1 MQTSIYCYNYLALLC
16 ANIEIINIPSVLF
29 MVRAI
34 CPLHSIVTKIVCT
47 LFLGIFSLTALT
59 GDLATEVS
67 SQHHGAPPP
76 SANIGDRRI
85 SLNFETNP
93 NPIIIGQDV
102 SMQIAFADENAKK
115 NVNHVTFRMD
125 ISKDGKHFLSEFF
138 HSQEGEVHLSFRD
151 TTQATSSSD
160 TYSIGAS
167 SDILTNAWIADP
179 GNPITVRGGGIFSQ
193 PGAYKTVVEV
203 TTMDNDKT
211 DLPQPIRYEFNV
223 PVS

>member
-1 MQTSIYCYNYLALLC
+1 MLRIT
-16 ANIEIINIPSVLF
+16 
-29 MVRAI
+29 
-34 CPLHSIVTKIVCT
+34 CPLDSIAIKILCT
-47 LFLGIFSLTALT
+47 LFLGIFSLTSLT
-59 GDLATEVS
+59 GYLALEVS
-67 SQHHGAPPP
+67 AQHHGAPPP
-76 SANIGDRRI
+76 LASIGDRKV

-93 NPIIIGQDV
+93 NPIIIGQDIN
-102 SMQIAFADENAKK
+102 MKIAFFDENAKK

-138 HSQEGEVHLSFRD
+138 HSHEGEVNLLFRD
-151 TTQATSSSD
+151 ATRATSSSD

-179 GNPITVRGGGIFSQ
+179 GSPITVRGGGIFSQ
-193 PGAYKTVVEV
+193 PGTYKTLVEL

-211 DLPQPIRYEFNV
+211 DLPQPILYEFNV